1 MDLTGFLSGVFDGLA
16 AWVAGRELVLGVLAL
31 VVVGLAAFWLGAR
44 ADRATGSV
52 AADLAAVMEATL
64 QRRDESQ
71 TLADLLHAV
80 VRAGRARAGLAYLAD
95 DQGWLRLVRATG
107 VPDLAGLDRLSP
119 SDAAIGEILARD
131 DAKLVREGEPGTGLQ
146 ALAGSGALAAVSF
159 GARANIV
166 RANAELVTRPWRDQ
180 QGLLV
185 LVYDTQGAAA
195 ESLPLLGRVGRY
207 ADQILAEYR
216 SLQSQVRDVQRLGRE
231 LQEREANTDT
241 VVHDSLNRLQSIGA
255 MLLGAQAAPGL
266 DAQKAEKARAQVE
279 MLMDMLQD
287 LSQPERDLEPEP
299 VAVEQLVELAAALAS
314 GYRAQGI
321 GFETTV
327 RAGLPDVMAE
337 RAQIVRVLDNLLVN
351 AVRHNFDYVDRLT
364 VQLRVDQRAGD
375 VLFSVCDNGVGIP
388 PVQQALIFDKGYRGA
403 EESMTVD
410 VGPDRADVSRAAM
423 SRAAER
429 HSSEGRMASGRSS
442 EGRPANGRS
451 STGRGIGLF
460 SCRRIIERH
469 GGQIWVESEPG
480 QGATFLFTL
489 PAARRTTPRGQPV
502 PESLRSYLGQSV
514 QDAAS
519 E

>member
-16 AWVAGRELVLGVLAL
+16 TWVAGRELVLGVLAL

-80 VRAGRARAGLAYLAD
+80 VRAGRARAGLTYLAD

-131 DAKLVREGEPGTGLQ
+131 DAKLVREGEPGTRLQ

-159 GARANIV
+159 GARAYSV
-166 RANAELVTRPWRDQ
+166 RANVVRATSERATRSWRDQ

-185 LVYDTQGAAA
+185 LVYDTRGAAA
-195 ESLPLLGRVGRY
+195 EALPLLSRVGRY

-266 DAQKAEKARAQVE
+266 DPQKAEKARAQVE

-287 LSQPERDLEPEP
+287 LSQPERALEPEP

-321 GFETTV
+321 GFATAV
-327 RAGLPDVMAE
+327 RAGLPDVLAE

-351 AVRHNFDYVDRLT
+351 AVRHNFDYVDRLE
-364 VQLRVDQRAGD
+364 VQLRVDLRAGD
-375 VLFSVCDNGVGIP
+375 VLFSVSDNGVGIAP
-388 PVQQALIFDKGYRGA
+388 AQQALIFDKGYRAGSGA
-403 EESMTVD
+403 ESVD
-410 VGPDRADVSRAAM
+410 ADSPTP
-423 SRAAER
+423 ER
-429 HSSEGRMASGRSS
+429 S
-442 EGRPANGRS
+442 ANGHASAGRTTS
-451 STGRGIGLF
+451 GGPARGRGIGLF

-469 GGQIWVESEPG
+469 GGQIWVESAPG

-489 PAARRTTPRGQPV
+489 PAAERAAVRRPPV
-502 PESLRSYLGQSV
+502 PESLRGYLGESLHE
-514 QDAAS
+514 DRT
-519 E
+519 